1 MFHYE
6 GQTETERCFMGLSNL
21 MSRMAS
27 EDEGIISYRKS
38 KKKRRVSQMESNKS
52 NIKMRRLY
60 TLFYTEYSRE

>member
-6 GQTETERCFMGLSNL
+6 GQTETERCFVGLSNL

-27 EDEGIISYRKS
+27 EDEGIIGYRKS
-38 KKKRRVSQMESNKS
+38 KKRWFSHMESNNS
-52 NIKMRRLY
+52 NIKMQRLY

>member
-6 GQTETERCFMGLSNL
+6 GQTETERCSVGLSNL
-21 MSRMAS
+21 MLRMAS
-27 EDEGIISYRKS
+27 EDEGIIGYRKS
-38 KKKRRVSQMESNKS
+38 RKKRRVSQMESNKS